1 MKRGLMD
8 DPVKGKEL
16 SLDFV
21 AEPSTLLKTSDGW
34 TKEQPQTDTGQSRR
48 GGEYCGWELKH
59 VGWCGMIYYI
69 VVQYVGLLRLLWSLL
84 NGLLF
89 HFNNNRADGCLAGS
103 DGQERSLFNCDKWD
117 SQSTYQETRHFHHF
131 GTRFWWTL
139 KMHRL
144 LWCVLRKKLFFW
156 LTDSSRFLAE
166 KGRRSF
172 RYSTG
177 WLCRKSCFFFLQENV
192 NFVLIFIPREGKL
205 VQQLPVLP
213 RAEEQYSLWPSA
225 GS

>member
-1 MKRGLMD
+1 MGIQVYKIMIYLFFSKRNSSCHFTSLLFFSPFAFLSFASSAELHTPKWTEFYVNIGIKYPRLWQINSSSPPSMKRGLMD

-21 AEPSTLLKTSDGW
+21 AEPSTLLNTSDGW

-89 HFNNNRADGCLAGS
+89 HFNNNRAA
-103 DGQERSLFNCDKWD
+103 
-117 SQSTYQETRHFHHF
+117 
-131 GTRFWWTL
+131 
-139 KMHRL
+139 
-144 LWCVLRKKLFFW
+144 
-156 LTDSSRFLAE
+156 
-166 KGRRSF
+166 
-172 RYSTG
+172 G
-177 WLCRKSCFFFLQENV
+177 WLPGWIRWSRKIS
-192 NFVLIFIPREGKL
+192 I
-205 VQQLPVLP
+205 
-213 RAEEQYSLWPSA
+213 
-225 GS
+225 